1 MLGKKQTQL
10 FQLNLFTGRLVLFE
24 NNDKKS
30 EKSPD
35 FGGNIEFTLS
45 DAMALTEWITAQEGE
60 DNYAGEKVVK
70 IPVSAWNKMSKNG
83 SSFISGAVSKLKT
96 EKEEIPF

>member
-1 MLGKKQTQL
+1 MAYE
-10 FQLNLFTGRLVLFE
+10 NLFTGRLVLFE
-24 NNDKKS
+24 NNEKKS

-35 FGGNIEFTLS
+35 FGGNIEFSLS
-45 DAMALTEWITAQEGE
+45 DAMTLTEWITAQEGE
-60 DNYAGEKVVK
+60 ENYAGEKVVK

-96 EKEEIPF
+96 EKQEMPF

>member
-1 MLGKKQTQL
+1 MAYE
-10 FQLNLFTGRLVLFE
+10 NLFTGRLVLFD

-35 FGGNIEFTLS
+35 FGGNIEFTLL
-45 DAMALTEWITAQEGE
+45 DAKALTEWITAQEGE

>member
-1 MLGKKQTQL
+1 MAYE
-10 FQLNLFTGRLVLFE
+10 NLFTGRLVLF
-24 NNDKKS
+24 NNSNKKTAA
-30 EKSPD
+30 SPD
-35 FGGNIEFTLS
+35 LGGNIEFTLQ
-45 DAMALTEWITAQEGE
+45 DAMALAEWITGQEGE

-96 EKEEIPF
+96 EKEELPF

>member
-1 MLGKKQTQL
+1 MAYE
-10 FQLNLFTGRLVLFE
+10 NLFTGRLVLF
-24 NNDKKS
+24 NNSDKKS
-30 EKSPD
+30 ARSPD
-35 FGGNIEFTLS
+35 LGGNIEFTLQ
-45 DAMALTEWITAQEGE
+45 DAMAFAEWVTGQEGE

>member
-1 MLGKKQTQL
+1 MAYE
-10 FQLNLFTGRLVLFE
+10 NLFTGRLVLFD

-35 FGGNIEFTLS
+35 FGGNIEFTLP

-60 DNYAGEKVVK
+60 ENYAGEKVVK
-70 IPVSAWNKMSKNG
+70 IPVSAWNRMSKNG
-83 SSFISGAVSKLKT
+83 ASFVSGAISVAKT
-96 EKEEIPF
+96 EKEEMPF

>member
-1 MLGKKQTQL
+1 MAYE
-10 FQLNLFTGRLVLFE
+10 NLFTGRLVLFD

-35 FGGNIEFTLS
+35 FGGNIEFSLQ
-45 DAMALTEWITAQEGE
+45 DAMALAEWITGQEGE

-70 IPVSAWNKMSKNG
+70 VPVSAWHRESKNG
-83 SSFISGAVSKLKT
+83 TSFVSGSMSVAKT
-96 EKEEIPF
+96 STEEIPF

>member
-1 MLGKKQTQL
+1 MAYE
-10 FQLNLFTGRLVLFE
+10 NLFTGRLVLFD

-60 DNYAGEKVVK
+60 ENLSDLKV
-70 IPVSAWNKMSKNG
+70 IHMSVN
-83 SSFISGAVSKLKT
+83 A
-96 EKEEIPF
+96 

>member
-1 MLGKKQTQL
+1 MAYE
-10 FQLNLFTGRLVLFE
+10 NVFTGRLVLFD
-24 NNDKKS
+24 NNEKKS

-35 FGGNIEFTLS
+35 FGGNIEFTLE

-70 IPVSAWNKMSKNG
+70 IPVSAWNKLAKNDHG
-83 SSFISGAVSKLKT
+83 KSFISGIISVLKK
-96 EKEEIPF
+96 EKEEVPF